1 MSQIALANLS
11 LSSRANNSL
20 SFVSPAFFYISLLFF
35 CSHSFANDSQSTADI
50 ETDQQTFITL
60 QTIAENGNAT
70 AQRMIASMYEQG
82 DGVARDMSKAIEWYR
97 KAAVLND
104 DVAQFYLGYL
114 YYQAIGLKKDYKQ
127 AFVWF
132 SKAAQ
137 QGNADFQYN
146 LGNLYRYG
154 EGTEVDL
161 KRSLKWYH
169 LAANQDQSNAQFDLA
184 SLLVDGLLINQDLVA
199 AYVWY
204 TLASVQIDTSAQLT
218 MLASKMTREQIDT
231 AQTKVQKWIT
241 KNRRS
246 FQ

>member
-1 MSQIALANLS
+1 MSQLALANFS
-11 LSSRANNSL
+11 LSARAKDSL
-20 SFVSPAFFYISLLFF
+20 SFVSLAFLYISLLFS
-35 CSHSFANDSQSTADI
+35 CSYSIASDSQSTTDI

-60 QTIAENGNAT
+60 RTIAENGNAT

-82 DGVARDMSKAIEWYR
+82 DGVAKDMNKAITWYR
-97 KAAVLND
+97 KAAALND

-127 AFVWF
+127 VFIWF

-161 KRSLKWYH
+161 KSALKWYH

-184 SLLVDGLLINQDLVA
+184 SLAADGLLINQDLVA

-204 TLASVQIDTSAQLT
+204 TLASVQIDTSSKLKT
-218 MLASKMTREQIDT
+218 LASIMTQEQLDT
-231 AQTKVQKWIT
+231 ALANAQEWIT
-241 KNRRS
+241 KNRRAL
-246 FQ
+246 

>member
-1 MSQIALANLS
+1 MSQLALVCLS
-11 LSSRANNSL
+11 LSSRANSSL
-20 SFVSPAFFYISLLFF
+20 SFVSLALFYILLLFF
-35 CSHSFANDSQSTADI
+35 CSHSYASDSKSTTDI
-50 ETDQQTFITL
+50 ETDQQTFNTL

-70 AQRMIASMYEQG
+70 AQRMLASMYEQG
-82 DGVARDMSKAIEWYR
+82 DGVAKDMSKAITWYR
-97 KAAVLND
+97 KAAALND

-114 YYQAIGLKKDYKQ
+114 YYQAMGLKKDYKQ
-127 AFVWF
+127 AFIWF

-161 KRSLKWYH
+161 KSAVKWYQ

-184 SLLVDGLLINQDLVA
+184 SLSADGMQINQDLIA

-204 TLASVQIDTSAQLT
+204 TLASAQIDTSAQLKT
-218 MLASKMTREQIDT
+218 LVSKMTQAQLDT
-231 AQTKVQKWIT
+231 AQTKTQEWIT
-241 KNRRS
+241 KHRRS
-246 FQ
+246 L

>member
-1 MSQIALANLS
+1 MSQLALANLL

-20 SFVSPAFFYISLLFF
+20 SFVSPAIVYISLLFF
-35 CSHSFANDSQSTADI
+35 CSNSFASDSQSTTDN

-82 DGVARDMSKAIEWYR
+82 DGVARDMSKAIAWYR
-97 KAAVLND
+97 KAAALND

-114 YYQAIGLKKDYKQ
+114 YYQAIGLKKDYRQ
-127 AFVWF
+127 AFIWF

-154 EGTEVDL
+154 EGTKADL
-161 KRSLKWYH
+161 KSALKWYQ
-169 LAANQDQSNAQFDLA
+169 LAASQDQSNAQFDLA
-184 SLLVDGLLINQDLVA
+184 SLLADGLLINQDLVA

-204 TLASVQIDTSAQLT
+204 TLASVQVDTNAELKL
-218 MLASKMTREQIDT
+218 LANKMTQEQLLT
-231 AQTKVQKWIT
+231 AQAKAQEWVI
-241 KNRRS
+241 KNR
-246 FQ
+246 